1 MSIELLPIDGS
12 FGEGGGQILRTS
24 LALSVIT
31 GRPFRIFN
39 IRANR
44 PKGGLRRQHLTCVR
58 AAAAVCGA
66 EVTGAEIDSR
76 EVTFV
81 PGPLRA
87 GDYAFDIG
95 TAGSTMLVLQ
105 TVLPALMRAEGPS
118 TLTLRGGT
126 HNVGAPPFP
135 FLHKTFLPLL
145 GRMGPRVDLR
155 LERAGFAP
163 RGGGM
168 ARVGITPVARLKPL
182 DLAGARGPVVRRRAT
197 ATVAGLPRG
206 IAERELKTLARLL
219 ELRPD
224 TCRVEELPADQ
235 GPGNLVNVELES
247 AELTEVFTA
256 FGEKGVPAERLVREL
271 AREVR
276 AYEGHGAPVGEH
288 LADQLLLPLAL
299 AGGGRYLTGPLSLH
313 ATTNVETIRKFLE
326 VRIGTEMTGAGE
338 DQTLVTVG

>member
-1 MSIELLPIDGS
+1 MAEDFIQIDGS

-24 LALSVIT
+24 LALSVVT
-31 GRPFRIFN
+31 GRPFRIVN

-44 PKGGLRRQHLTCVR
+44 PKGGLRRQHLTCVL
-58 AAAAVCGA
+58 AAAEVCGA
-66 EVTGAEIDSR
+66 KVTGAQVDSR

-95 TAGSTMLVLQ
+95 SAGSTMLVLQ
-105 TVLPALMRAEGPS
+105 TVLPALMRAAEPS

-145 GRMGPRVDLR
+145 GRMGPRVDLQ

-163 RGGGM
+163 RGGGV
-168 ARVGITPVARLKPL
+168 ARVGITPVAQLKPL
-182 DLAGARGPVVRRRAT
+182 DLSGERGPIRRRRAT
-197 ATVAGLPRG
+197 ARVAGLPRE

-219 ELRPD
+219 ELRAD
-224 TCRVEELPADQ
+224 ECRVEELPADQ
-235 GPGNLVNVELES
+235 GPGNLVNVEIES
-247 AELTEVFTA
+247 TALTEVFTA
-256 FGEKGVPAERLVREL
+256 FGEKGIPAERLVREL

-276 AYEGHGAPVGEH
+276 AYEAHGAPVGEH

-299 AGGGRYLTGPLSLH
+299 AGGGRYLTGPMSLH
-313 ATTNVETIRKFLE
+313 ATTNVETVRKFLE
-326 VRIGTEMTGAGE
+326 VKIVTEAANG
-338 DQTLVTVG
+338 DQTLIVVGP